1 MGVPKGEMRGWLTYA
16 LPALTILGLA
26 AYGLIGL
33 AYDAFYGP
41 LGISPDEVGINYV
54 QTLAEGGAGL
64 IFTFVFGALLSIALF
79 WVRDRILA
87 ALGREPVLGSRRI
100 WLGIGVIATVA
111 LLLSAYIHASLRAD
125 DVRNGRSVVPE
136 KLLGLITV
144 VPLKAE
150 PSQIIWLKNS
160 AAPSTWT
167 YGTCFMYL
175 GNANGT
181 SVFYAPQAQA
191 VIRIPSGEVAVIS
204 QSKCG
209 P

>member
-1 MGVPKGEMRGWLTYA
+1 MRGWLSYIV
-16 LPALTILGLA
+16 PVLTILGLA

-64 IFTFVFGALLSIALF
+64 IFTFGFGVLISIALF
-79 WVRDRILA
+79 WLGDRILV
-87 ALGREPVLGSRRI
+87 ALRRKPMRGGRRI
-100 WLGIGVIATVA
+100 WFGVGIIATVA
-111 LLLSAYIHASLRAD
+111 LLLSAYIHAYLRAD
-125 DVRNGRSVVPE
+125 DLRHGRQVVPE
-136 KLLGLITV
+136 RLLGLITV

-150 PSQIIWLKNS
+150 PSQIVWLENP
-160 AAPSTWT
+160 AAPATWT
-167 YGTCFMYL
+167 YGTCLMYL

-181 SVFYAPQAQA
+181 SVFYAPRAQA
-191 VIRIPSGEVAVIS
+191 VIRIPSSEVAVIS
-204 QSKCG
+204 QSRCS